1 MCYYYSNQILFSSPS
16 LRWTGVGSMDLEGN
30 GPTMVGLAA
39 LSVISFPSLWHLG
52 SPNPLCFQLGSSL
65 SIFFFAT
72 RHISEELNRAIKSN
86 EAKSILSVVWVKGA
100 GWDFEVGTNLVDLIA
115 RVEIG
120 TKPSS
125 KQG

>member
-52 SPNPLCFQLGSSL
+52 RPNPLCFQLGSSL
-65 SIFFFAT
+65 SIFFCDT
-72 RHISEELNRAIKSN
+72 SHLGGIESRNQIERSEKH
-86 EAKSILSVVWVKGA
+86 
-100 GWDFEVGTNLVDLIA
+100 LIC
-115 RVEIG
+115 RLGEG
-120 TKPSS
+120 
-125 KQG
+125 GRLGL